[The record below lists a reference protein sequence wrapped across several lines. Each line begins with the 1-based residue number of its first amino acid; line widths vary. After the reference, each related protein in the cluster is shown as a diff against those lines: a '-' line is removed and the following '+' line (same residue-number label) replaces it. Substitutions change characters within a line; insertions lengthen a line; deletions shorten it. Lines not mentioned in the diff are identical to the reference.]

1 MTFQRVLRLHP
12 EVQFR
17 FADYIFGVWKGPLG
31 VTRVSDPPKVIR
43 MGMRDEDRVDLL
55 WLDFGG
61 AEVLGCAARG
71 WLHLAAGACVDEHKA
86 IAPIHGQYI
95 HLERRF
101 VRRLEVR
108 HKARVAFRRGRF
120 WPERLRWKSN
130 CPVAYDRELE
140 LSETEP
146 IESWRLTF

>member
-43 MGMRDEDRVDLL
+43 VGMRDEDRVDLL

-61 AEVLGCAARG
+61 REVL
-71 WLHLAAGACVDEHKA
+71 E
-86 IAPIHGQYI
+86 
-95 HLERRF
+95 
-101 VRRLEVR
+101 
-108 HKARVAFRRGRF
+108 
-120 WPERLRWKSN
+120 
-130 CPVAYDRELE
+130 
-140 LSETEP
+140 
-146 IESWRLTF
+146 